1 MVFLPVKPLGHFEH
15 DHEGK
20 SKWVKYCRPEF
31 DGVLFYDM
39 KHKYCRPEFDGVL
52 FYEMKQKYF
61 VSIMKCFVVMDIY
74 FFIYIVLGGE
84 TFILRST
91 YRIFSNLRRPLIS
104 ADCHF
109 FEI

>member
-1 MVFLPVKPLGHFEH
+1 MIFLPVKPLGHFEH

-61 VSIMKCFVVMDIY
+61 VSDMKYFVIMD
-74 FFIYIVLGGE
+74 FFFSYTTYLVEKLLFYALHKTKVSPRSVLYMK
-84 TFILRST
+84 R
-91 YRIFSNLRRPLIS
+91 
-104 ADCHF
+104 
-109 FEI
+109 